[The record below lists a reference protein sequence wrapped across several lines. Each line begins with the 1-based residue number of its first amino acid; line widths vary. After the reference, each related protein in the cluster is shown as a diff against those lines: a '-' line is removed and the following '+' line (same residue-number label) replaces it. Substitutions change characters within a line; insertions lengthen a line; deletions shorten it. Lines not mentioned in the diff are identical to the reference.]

1 MDSMDNLDE
10 YWSSELNRRL
20 KGEILIGDDTPD
32 NIRVLSSMLID
43 RGHEVRKALNGER
56 TIASALSDPPDII
69 LLDVVMPDMNGYD
82 VCQHLKSQVLTRNI
96 PVLFISASDNVFDKL
111 KGFDAGGVDYITKPF
126 QEIEVMARVN
136 TQLRIRNLQERLIK
150 QNDLLEQSNREL
162 EGFAHTLSHDL
173 QQPLQ
178 SIIGFSNLLL
188 NQTATPLDAQVYE
201 YVQRIHGAGNRMQ
214 QFIEYLLSSAHFNGI
229 NQFCQDVDCNL
240 LINQVRQD
248 LQFDLTK
255 HSPHLDY
262 LPLPT
267 VKGYP
272 IQLTQLFQNLI
283 SNALKYKHPERI
295 LQLTI
300 TATLKTDHYLFTI
313 QDNGI
318 GIKSENLHSIFQL
331 FYLADE
337 VQTISGSGIG
347 LAICK
352 KIVENH
358 QGTIWAESEWGN
370 GTTIFFTL
378 AV

>member
-1 MDSMDNLDE
+1 MDNLDE
-10 YWSSELNRRL
+10 YWSSEL

-43 RGHEVRKALNGER
+43 QGHEVRKALNGER

-96 PVLFISASDNVFDKL
+96 PVLFISALDNVFDKL

-150 QNDLLEQSNREL
+150 QNDLLEQSNRQL

-178 SIIGFSNLLL
+178 SIIGFSKLLL

-201 YVQRIHGAGNRMQ
+201 YIQRVHGAGNRMQ
-214 QFIEYLLSSAHFNGI
+214 QFIEYLLSSAHLNGI

-255 HSPHLDY
+255 NSPHLDY
-262 LPLPT
+262 LSLPT

-283 SNALKYKHPERI
+283 SNALKYKHPERV

-318 GIKSENLHSIFQL
+318 GIKSENLHSVFQL
-331 FYLADE
+331 FYRADE

-352 KIVENH
+352 KVVENH

-370 GTTIFFTL
+370 GTTVFFTL